1 MKTISGSCVGL
12 SRAGQVPARRV
23 SGLED
28 CGAGSAGQN
37 MAWRWACFS
46 GRIFGFMSG
55 RKSGRISGGVPVR
68 GPGLFAALC
77 LCLLVLA
84 STASTASTDALAG
97 AAGPDAGGEL
107 RLLDASGAIVAAW
120 PLAEG
125 QAFAIR
131 YTHSVAQTPVE
142 DQFRIKGGV
151 IHLDRTIYRDFG
163 AGLPTAPEG
172 GQSMRVEK
180 GRVVISGFDRPL
192 PAFDLRVGRVAG
204 HTLILFSPADGAV
217 PVAEMPLARLAR
229 PGSALTVTYAPGTD
243 DRASR

>member
-1 MKTISGSCVGL
+1 M
-12 SRAGQVPARRV
+12 AGR
-23 SGLED
+23 G
-28 CGAGSAGQN
+28 
-37 MAWRWACFS
+37 ACFS
-46 GRIFGFMSG
+46 GRISGFMSG
-55 RKSGRISGGVPVR
+55 RESGRKSGGVPVC

-77 LCLLVLA
+77 LCLLFLA
-84 STASTASTDALAG
+84 NTAGEAG

-204 HTLILFSPADGAV
+204 HTLILLSPNDSAE

-229 PGSALTVTYAPGTD
+229 PGSALTVTYAPGKD
-243 DRASR
+243 NRASR

>member
-1 MKTISGSCVGL
+1 MTHLSGGGLKTISGPCVGL

-23 SGLED
+23 SGLGD

-37 MAWRWACFS
+37 TAGRWACFS
-46 GRIFGFMSG
+46 GRISG
-55 RKSGRISGGVPVR
+55 RAPVR

-84 STASTASTDALAG
+84 STASPASTAGVAG

-192 PAFDLRVGRVAG
+192 PAFDVRVGRVAG
-204 HTLILFSPADGAV
+204 HTLILLSPNDSAV

-229 PGSALTVTYAPGTD
+229 PGSALTVTYAPGKD
-243 DRASR
+243 NRASR